1 MIKLIINIIIGLILG
16 IIFYKSLFK
25 NVIYKGPN
33 SNIIKKQ
40 IYQDKEGNCY
50 KFNTESYICPI

>member
-16 IIFYKSLFK
+16 IILQNCFFK

-33 SNIIKKQ
+33 SNIVKKQ
-40 IYQDKEGNCY
+40 IYQDDNGNCY
-50 KFNTESYICPI
+50 KFRVESYICPI